1 MPSFHRLFLR
11 PICSSLEDESE
22 AAVQCLEKRQFTQA
36 VCGIGFSRTIPSYRE
51 VTLFFPR
58 IVGEEG
64 TGGAVMNRPLTMD
77 QGKEEGCTPACRLVG
92 QIGSFH
98 FARVP
103 SKPKNLTAY
112 SIMPF
117 RMA

>member
-51 VTLFFPR
+51 VTLVFSR
-58 IVGEEG
+58 IAGEEG
-64 TGGAVMNRPLTMD
+64 TGGTVMNRPLRWIREKKK
-77 QGKEEGCTPACRLVG
+77 GVRLRAV
-92 QIGSFH
+92 
-98 FARVP
+98 
-103 SKPKNLTAY
+103 
-112 SIMPF
+112 
-117 RMA
+117 